1 MTVALIR
8 TEVKYVGLSVCA
20 QEMNFIS
27 MLLEEM
33 IKVQK
38 PSVIYEDNQGV
49 TFLTNNRQVDMRTK
63 HINIS
68 IIIF

>member
-1 MTVALIR
+1 M
-8 TEVKYVGLSVCA
+8 GLSVCA
-20 QEMNFIS
+20 QEVNFIS